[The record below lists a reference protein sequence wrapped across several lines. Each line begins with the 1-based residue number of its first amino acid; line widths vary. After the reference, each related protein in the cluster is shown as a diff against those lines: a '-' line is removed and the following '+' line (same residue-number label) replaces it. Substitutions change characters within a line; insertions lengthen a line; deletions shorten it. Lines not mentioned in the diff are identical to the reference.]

1 MSDDYLIGQSREN
14 EQILTESK
22 NAKCRNMWLFVDG
35 DDWQNPNDVL
45 NFIYNTIGAALSCLM
60 YCIYNVV

>member
-1 MSDDYLIGQSREN
+1 
-14 EQILTESK
+14 
-22 NAKCRNMWLFVDG
+22 MWLFVDG